1 MNLSK
6 YSDYFHDG
14 SLINFKHVGN
24 KIEISMSSAE
34 IIPEHM
40 IKNMPPLNKN
50 RITGR
55 LYLDGVKKI
64 KINNAS
70 FTGTLKK
77 VYDSGSILDF
87 EISKDTVF
95 LGIEW
100 TDYPPKPRKSD
111 FSKIEIEAE
120 KIRWENIP
128 DLSDD
133 YFKNEP

>member
-1 MNLSK
+1 MDIAK
-6 YSDYFHDG
+6 YADYFHDG

-24 KIEISMSSAE
+24 KIEIAMLSAE

-40 IKNMPPLNKN
+40 IENMPPLNKN
-50 RITGR
+50 RITGK
-55 LYLDGVKKI
+55 LYLDGIKKI
-64 KINNAS
+64 KVNKEP
-70 FTGTLKK
+70 FTGNLKK
-77 VYDSGSILDF
+77 TYDSGSILDF
-87 EISKDTVF
+87 EVLKNKVI

-111 FSKIEIEAE
+111 FTTIEIEAE

-133 YFKNEP
+133 CKEN

>member
-1 MNLSK
+1 MNIVK
-6 YSDYFHDG
+6 YADYFHDG

-24 KIEISMSSAE
+24 KIEISMLSAE

-40 IKNMPPLNKN
+40 IKNMPPLNKKI
-50 RITGR
+50 ITGK
-55 LYLDGVKKI
+55 LYLDGIKKI
-64 KINNAS
+64 KINHEL

-77 VYDSGSILDF
+77 MYDSGSILDF
-87 EISKDTVF
+87 EVLKHKVI

-111 FSKIEIEAE
+111 FSTIEIEAG

-133 YFKNEP
+133 CCKED